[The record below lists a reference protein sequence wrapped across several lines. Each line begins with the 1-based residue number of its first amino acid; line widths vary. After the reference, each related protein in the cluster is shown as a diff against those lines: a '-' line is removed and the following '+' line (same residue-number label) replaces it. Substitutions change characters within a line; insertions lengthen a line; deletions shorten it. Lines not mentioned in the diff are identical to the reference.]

1 MPRRLFRFTDPDRF
15 VAGTI
20 GAPGDR
26 TFYLQARQGPA
37 VVSVI
42 VEKSQVAILAARMA
56 DLIEALDVEPAASPA
71 TRDDAPRDDAP
82 RDDAPL
88 DEPLVE
94 AFRVGVLAIAWD
106 AAAERV
112 VLEAQPISEEGDYV
126 EASDEDP
133 DAPDIFRVRLPI
145 GPARDFVR
153 RSADLVSAGR
163 PTCPFCGQA
172 IDERGHLCPRANS
185 HLN

>member
-15 VAGTI
+15 IAGTI
-20 GAPGDR
+20 GVPGDR

-42 VEKSQVAILAARMA
+42 VEKSQVAILANRMA
-56 DLIEALDVEPAASPA
+56 DLIDAIEEAPSAPAEVL
-71 TRDDAPRDDAP
+71 
-82 RDDAPL
+82 DDAPL

-94 AFRVGVLAIAWD
+94 AFRVGVLALAWD
-106 AAAERV
+106 PGSERV
-112 VLEAQPISEEGDYV
+112 VLEAQPISDEGDYV
-126 EASDEDP
+126 EATDEDP
-133 DAPDIFRVRLPI
+133 DAPDLFRVSLPLA
-145 GPARDFVR
+145 PARAFVR
-153 RSADLVSAGR
+153 RAADLVSAGR
-163 PTCPFCGQA
+163 PTCPFCGQP

>member
-15 VAGTI
+15 IAGTI

-37 VVSVI
+37 IVSVI
-42 VEKSQVAILAARMA
+42 VEKSQVAVLAARMA
-56 DLIEALDVEPAASPA
+56 DLLETVDQPS
-71 TRDDAPRDDAP
+71 DAGVGV

-94 AFRVGVLAIAWD
+94 AFRVGVLALAWD
-106 AAAERV
+106 AGSERV
-112 VLEAQPISEEGDYV
+112 VLEAQPISEEGEYV
-126 EASDEDP
+126 EATDEDP
-133 DAPDIFRVRLPI
+133 DAPDVFRVSLPVA
-145 GPARDFVR
+145 PALDFVR
-153 RSADLVSAGR
+153 RAADLVSAGR

>member
-15 VAGTI
+15 IAGTV

-56 DLIEALDVEPAASPA
+56 DLIAAVDEEPSASRSVLDN
-71 TRDDAPRDDAP
+71 D
-82 RDDAPL
+82 PL

-94 AFRVGVLAIAWD
+94 AFRVGVLALAWD
-106 AAAERV
+106 SGNERV
-112 VLEAQPISEEGDYV
+112 VLEAQPISEEGEYV
-126 EASDEDP
+126 EATDEDP
-133 DAPDIFRVRLPI
+133 DAPDLFRVSLPI
-145 GPARDFVR
+145 APARDFVR
-153 RSADLVSAGR
+153 RAADLVSAGR

-172 IDERGHLCPRANS
+172 IDERGHLCPRTNS